1 MAASGLSCITQGLRC
16 GSRSLELRL
25 NRYDAWAS
33 LLHSMWNLLGPG
45 IKPVSPAL
53 EGGCLTT
60 RPSGKFLL
68 TLFSIL
74 QAFLFR
80 FGENEKQRRKDIP
93 EKLYAIL
100 NNFFKKL
107 GTLLSKHVIVSIWWG
122 SRHVFCGLA
131 QWDRLQTLTRV
142 SSEMTAVVFDAS
154 VESCGAFRFS

>member
-33 LLHSMWNLLGPG
+33 LLHSMWNL
-45 IKPVSPAL
+45 L